1 VAVEEQPAA
10 LAGRRR
16 LSYGAFAAIVIG
28 YLVLIQ
34 AGGLL
39 VTNAANIAGDRGFVT
54 THNVLVS
61 LWIPVGAALVFTY
74 AVIFIIGWQRP
85 VFRDD
90 RPVQRWLL
98 VVPAVFAAG
107 IILATDYSSLA
118 SKGLGFTLV
127 LLIGTQFVGW
137 GEEGMF
143 RGIGVT
149 MLRDHGLREGQVAIW
164 SSVIFGIVHL
174 TNAIG
179 RGAAAIPQAIAV
191 SLAGYFFYL
200 MRRVT
205 RGNVVNSV
213 IHGLFDFSILS
224 GTAIIVHQRAYPGT
238 IAAIGVYVILIV
250 ILLVRRHH
258 IEPPAQ
264 SGPPEVSA

>member
-1 VAVEEQPAA
+1 VAVGEPIAA
-10 LAGRRR
+10 TSRRR
-16 LSYGAFAAIVIG
+16 LSYGLFAVIVII
-28 YLVLIQ
+28 YLAIIQ

-39 VTNAANIAGDRGFVT
+39 VTNAAHIASDRGFVT
-54 THNVLVS
+54 THNVLISV
-61 LWIPVGAALVFTY
+61 WIPVGAALVFTY
-74 AVIFIIGWQRP
+74 AVIGILGWGRR

-98 VVPAVFAAG
+98 VVPLVFAAG
-107 IILATDYSSLA
+107 ILLATDYGSL
-118 SKGLGFTLV
+118 SRQGLGFTLV

-149 MLRDHGLREGQVAIW
+149 MLRDHGLREGQVALW
-164 SSVIFGIVHL
+164 SSIIFGVVHL

-179 RGAAAIPQAIAV
+179 HGASAIPQAVAV

-200 MRRVT
+200 MRRVS

-224 GTAIIVHQRAYPGT
+224 GTAIVVDQRAYAGSV
-238 IAAIGVYVILIV
+238 AAIAVYVILAV

-258 IEPPAQ
+258 IEPA
-264 SGPPEVSA
+264 

>member
-1 VAVEEQPAA
+1 MTVGQEPIAPT
-10 LAGRRR
+10 GRRQ
-16 LSYGAFAAIVIG
+16 LSYGAFALIVIA
-28 YLVLIQ
+28 YLALIQ
-34 AGGLL
+34 LGGLV
-39 VTNAANIAGDRGFVT
+39 VTNAANIADDRGFVT

-74 AVIFIIGWQRP
+74 AVIAIIGWQRP
-85 VFRDD
+85 AFRDD
-90 RPVQRWLL
+90 RPVQRWVL
-98 VVPAVFAAG
+98 VVPVVFAAG

-118 SKGLGFTLV
+118 SKGLGFTLI

-149 MLRDHGLREGQVAIW
+149 MLRNHGLREGQVALW
-164 SSVIFGIVHL
+164 SSLIFGIVHL

-179 RGAAAIPQAIAV
+179 RGASAIPQAIAV

-200 MRRVT
+200 MRRVSH
-205 RGNVVNSV
+205 GNVLNSV

-224 GTAIIVHQRAYPGT
+224 GTAIIVNQRAYPGT
-238 IAAIGVYVILIV
+238 LAGIGVYIVLIV
-250 ILLVRRHH
+250 VLLVRRHR
-258 IEPPAQ
+258 IELPVSSQ
-264 SGPPEVSA
+264 SEPR